1 MRNHN
6 LILSQSDI
14 WSSDSNKSFLT
25 LTVHFIYEAKLISLT
40 LSTSEMSS
48 NHTAEHIAMTIREIL
63 ENQWKIYDKVVTIVI
78 DNAANV
84 KKAVS
89 EYLNK
94 CIKIYCRRIDS
105 IDQLITRDQL
115 DSMANLNVVYKISC
129 DDCEASYAGQT
140 KRKLKT
146 RVKEHVSDI
155 RKKTGSP
162 SVISDHH
169 INYNHNFN
177 WEDVKILYR
186 EPSYNKSLV
195 NL

>member
-1 MRNHN
+1 MFPLKLLPLKTLSMRLIMRNHN

-94 CIKIYCRRIDS
+94 RNHFS
-105 IDQLITRDQL
+105 
-115 DSMANLNVVYKISC
+115 
-129 DDCEASYAGQT
+129 SY
-140 KRKLKT
+140 LKF
-146 RVKEHVSDI
+146 S
-155 RKKTGSP
+155 SP
-162 SVISDHH
+162 RL
-169 INYNHNFN
+169 F
-177 WEDVKILYR
+177 KG
-186 EPSYNKSLV
+186 K
-195 NL
+195 